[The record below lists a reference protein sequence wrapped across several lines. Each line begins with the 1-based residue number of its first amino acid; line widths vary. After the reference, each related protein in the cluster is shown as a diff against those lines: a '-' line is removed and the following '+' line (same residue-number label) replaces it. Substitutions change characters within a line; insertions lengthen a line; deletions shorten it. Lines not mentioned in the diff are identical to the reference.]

1 MNTTHPRPAAPL
13 LPRTAAWPRR
23 TVLTGALGG
32 AAAIALA
39 GCGGGSS
46 DGSVTLQMVESL
58 TSPQR
63 STLLKKLLADFEAAN
78 SGITVQLVS
87 PPTEQADQK
96 IQQMLQAGSGVDVL
110 EVRDLTVG
118 PFSNNGWLYD
128 MTTQT
133 DSWSG
138 LQDLTDQA
146 QKFSKNADGK
156 SFFIPYGFYGLSLY
170 YRKDLVKDAGFDG
183 PPATWDE
190 LVEQAAKIQDPSKN
204 RYGYAF
210 RGGANSAG
218 QLMSVLEAYNADALD
233 LDNAYLLADG
243 ATIFS
248 SPESQTAL
256 DTYITLFRTGSP
268 ESSVAWGYP
277 EMVQGFTNGSTA
289 FLLQDPEV
297 IAAVRESSLTD
308 DQWDVAPLVTGPS
321 GKATWPMATAGWGVA
336 ESSKNK
342 DAAVKLVQW
351 LSGDPSTTF
360 AKENSLVPILKS
372 ASEDEFFK
380 TGPWAAYVTMTE
392 APETYLSCEE
402 PRGVAWW
409 TEWMQRS
416 ESDLQKVLT
425 DAMSTADLLKG
436 WDTYW
441 TEKLGA

>member
-1 MNTTHPRPAAPL
+1 MNTSPTPSKSSRS
-13 LPRTAAWPRR
+13 RTAAWPRR
-23 TVLTGALGG
+23 TVLAGAVGG
-32 AAAIALA
+32 LTAAALA
-39 GCGGGSS
+39 ACGGGSD

-58 TSPQR
+58 TNPQR
-63 STLLKKLLADFEAAN
+63 STLLKKLLKDFEAAN
-78 SGITVQLVS
+78 PGIKVQLVS

-128 MTTQT
+128 MTAQT
-133 DSWSG
+133 DAWSG
-138 LQDLTDQA
+138 LKDLTEQA
-146 QKFSKNADGK
+146 QKFSKNSDGK

-170 YRKDLVKDAGFDG
+170 YRTDLVKEAGFAG

-190 LVEQAAKIQDPSKN
+190 LVAQAAKIQDPSKN

-210 RGGANSAG
+210 RGGSNSAG
-218 QLMSVLEAYNADALD
+218 QVMSILEAYNADGLD
-233 LDNAYLLADG
+233 LADAYSLSTG

-256 DTYITLFRTGSP
+256 DTYIELFKTGSP

-297 IAAVRESSLTD
+297 IAAVKESSLTE
-308 DQWDVAPLVTGPS
+308 DQWDLAPLVTGPT

-351 LSGDPSTTF
+351 LSGAPSTEF
-360 AKENSLVPILKS
+360 AKENSLVPILAS

-402 PRGVAWW
+402 PRGVSWW

-425 DAMSTADLLKG
+425 DSMSTKDLLKG
-436 WDTYW
+436 WDTFW
-441 TEKLGA
+441 TEKSKG